1 MGVHVFPHPKAPSH
15 LPPHPESHSHLPPHP
30 TPLGHSSAAAL
41 STLYHALNQAVNAGE
56 GVEKRESSY
65 TGKVGILI
73 LGGNAN

>member
-1 MGVHVFPHPKAPSH
+1 MESVNSEFDPSAPV
-15 LPPHPESHSHLPPHP
+15 P
-30 TPLGHSSAAAL
+30 